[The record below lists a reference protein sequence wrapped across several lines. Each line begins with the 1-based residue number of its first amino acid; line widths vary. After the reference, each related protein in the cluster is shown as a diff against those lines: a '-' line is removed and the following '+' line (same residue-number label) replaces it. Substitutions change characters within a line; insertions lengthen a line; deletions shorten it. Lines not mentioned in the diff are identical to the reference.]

1 MSQIFSYSLSQEE
14 NAWFLAEHIISKN
27 KGSFHCPL
35 QLGVTNNLNSCE
47 WNVRINAFMVAKQKT
62 GKVTPFLLFPF
73 CGSIQIL
80 RSPQF
85 RNLHLQMNSW
95 KSFCTITK
103 LVGAFLIAQ
112 SVKDL
117 PTMQETGVQFLAWQD
132 SLEKEMATHSCI
144 LSWKIPWTEAPGKLQ
159 SMGLQELDMT

>member
-14 NAWFLAEHIISKN
+14 NARFLAEHIISKN

-35 QLGVTNNLNSCE
+35 QLGVTNNLNFCE
-47 WNVRINAFMVAKQKT
+47 WNVRINALMVAKQKT

-117 PTMQETGVQFLAWQD
+117 PIMQETRVQFL
-132 SLEKEMATHSCI
+132 EMATHFCI
-144 LSWKIPWTEAPGKLQ
+144 LSWKIPWTEAHGKLQ
-159 SMGLQELDMT
+159 SMGLQKLDMT